1 MKNNIEDQIK
11 QLKNQIDCG
20 DLDPFNAAM
29 QVLIIMNLKEKLSQ
43 LPIQE
48 LIVIAEP
55 HTDYTDEAKTIALD
69 LLNERKWES
78 IPNLKDE
85 IKSYWEDY
93 ISDNI
98 KQILLNKTLPK
109 SLFLN
114 DEEMKTALKIKFE
127 EWKERQELLG
137 IDITKYWAVP
147 F

>member
-1 MKNNIEDQIK
+1 
-11 QLKNQIDCG
+11 
-20 DLDPFNAAM
+20 
-29 QVLIIMNLKEKLSQ
+29 MNLKEKLSQ

-48 LIVIAEP
+48 LVVIAEP

-85 IKSYWEDY
+85 IKSYWENY

-114 DEEMKTALKIKFE
+114 DEEMKTVLKIKFE

>member
-1 MKNNIEDQIK
+1 
-11 QLKNQIDCG
+11 
-20 DLDPFNAAM
+20 
-29 QVLIIMNLKEKLSQ
+29 MNLKDKLNQ

-48 LIVIAEP
+48 LIIIAEP
-55 HTDYTDEAKTIALD
+55 HTDYTDDAKTIALD

-85 IKSYWEDY
+85 IKSYWENY

-114 DEEMKTALKIKFE
+114 DEEMKTLLKIKFE

>member
-1 MKNNIEDQIK
+1 
-11 QLKNQIDCG
+11 
-20 DLDPFNAAM
+20 
-29 QVLIIMNLKEKLSQ
+29 MNLKDKLNQ

-48 LIVIAEP
+48 LIIIAEP

-69 LLNERKWES
+69 LLNERKWEN

-85 IKSYWEDY
+85 IKSYWENY

-114 DEEMKTALKIKFE
+114 DEEMKTVLKIKFE

-137 IDITKYWAVP
+137 IDITKYWKSFLCYYCITSAYKTNRR
-147 F
+147 

>member
-1 MKNNIEDQIK
+1 M
-11 QLKNQIDCG
+11 QLCR
-20 DLDPFNAAM
+20 F
-29 QVLIIMNLKEKLSQ
+29 LIIMNLKDKLNQ

-48 LIVIAEP
+48 LIIIAEP

-69 LLNERKWES
+69 LLNERKWEN

-85 IKSYWEDY
+85 IKSYWENY

-114 DEEMKTALKIKFE
+114 DEEMKTLLKIKFE

>member
-1 MKNNIEDQIK
+1 M
-11 QLKNQIDCG
+11 QLCR
-20 DLDPFNAAM
+20 F
-29 QVLIIMNLKEKLSQ
+29 LIIMNLKDKLNQ

-48 LIVIAEP
+48 LIIIAEP

-85 IKSYWEDY
+85 IKSYWENY

-114 DEEMKTALKIKFE
+114 DEEMKTLIKIKFE

>member
-1 MKNNIEDQIK
+1 M
-11 QLKNQIDCG
+11 QLRR
-20 DLDPFNAAM
+20 F
-29 QVLIIMNLKEKLSQ
+29 LIIMNLKEKLNQ
-43 LPIQE
+43 LSIKE
-48 LIVIAEP
+48 LIIIAEP

-85 IKSYWEDY
+85 IKSYWENY

-98 KQILLNKTLPK
+98 KKILLNKILPK

-114 DEEMKTALKIKFE
+114 DEEMKTVLKIKFE

>member
-1 MKNNIEDQIK
+1 M
-11 QLKNQIDCG
+11 QLCR
-20 DLDPFNAAM
+20 F
-29 QVLIIMNLKEKLSQ
+29 LIIMNLKDKLNQ

-48 LIVIAEP
+48 LIIIAEP

-69 LLNERKWES
+69 LLNERKWEN

-85 IKSYWEDY
+85 IKSYWENY

-114 DEEMKTALKIKFE
+114 DEEMKTVLKIKFE

>member
-1 MKNNIEDQIK
+1 M
-11 QLKNQIDCG
+11 QLCR
-20 DLDPFNAAM
+20 F
-29 QVLIIMNLKEKLSQ
+29 LIIMNLKDKLNQ

-48 LIVIAEP
+48 LIIIAEP

-85 IKSYWEDY
+85 IKSYWENY

-114 DEEMKTALKIKFE
+114 DEEMKTVLKIKFE

>member
-1 MKNNIEDQIK
+1 
-11 QLKNQIDCG
+11 
-20 DLDPFNAAM
+20 M
-29 QVLIIMNLKEKLSQ
+29 QPCRFLIIMNLKEKLNQ
-43 LPIQE
+43 LPIQD
-48 LIVIAEP
+48 LIIIAEP

-78 IPNLKDE
+78 IPNLKDD

>member
-1 MKNNIEDQIK
+1 
-11 QLKNQIDCG
+11 
-20 DLDPFNAAM
+20 M
-29 QVLIIMNLKEKLSQ
+29 QPCRFLIIMNLKDKLNQ
-43 LPIQE
+43 LSIQE
-48 LIVIAEP
+48 LIIIAEP

-85 IKSYWEDY
+85 IKSYWENY

-114 DEEMKTALKIKFE
+114 DEEMKTVLKIKFE

>member
-1 MKNNIEDQIK
+1 M
-11 QLKNQIDCG
+11 QLCR
-20 DLDPFNAAM
+20 F
-29 QVLIIMNLKEKLSQ
+29 LIIMNLKEKLSQ

-85 IKSYWEDY
+85 IKSYWENY

-114 DEEMKTALKIKFE
+114 DEEMKTVLKIKFE

>member
-1 MKNNIEDQIK
+1 M
-11 QLKNQIDCG
+11 QLCR
-20 DLDPFNAAM
+20 F
-29 QVLIIMNLKEKLSQ
+29 LIIMNLKDKLNQ

-48 LIVIAEP
+48 LIIIAEP

-85 IKSYWEDY
+85 IKYYWENY

-114 DEEMKTALKIKFE
+114 DEEMKTLLKIKFE

>member
-1 MKNNIEDQIK
+1 M
-11 QLKNQIDCG
+11 QLCR
-20 DLDPFNAAM
+20 F
-29 QVLIIMNLKEKLSQ
+29 LIIMNLKDKLNQ

-48 LIVIAEP
+48 LIIIAEP

-114 DEEMKTALKIKFE
+114 DEEMKTVLKIKFE

>member
-1 MKNNIEDQIK
+1 M
-11 QLKNQIDCG
+11 QLCR
-20 DLDPFNAAM
+20 F
-29 QVLIIMNLKEKLSQ
+29 LIIMNLKDKLNQ

-48 LIVIAEP
+48 LIIIAEP

-78 IPNLKDE
+78 IPNLKKE
-85 IKSYWEDY
+85 IKSYWENY

-114 DEEMKTALKIKFE
+114 DEELKTVLKIKFE

>member
-1 MKNNIEDQIK
+1 
-11 QLKNQIDCG
+11 
-20 DLDPFNAAM
+20 M
-29 QVLIIMNLKEKLSQ
+29 QPCRFLIIMNLKDKLNQ

-48 LIVIAEP
+48 LIIIAEP

>member
-1 MKNNIEDQIK
+1 M
-11 QLKNQIDCG
+11 QLCR
-20 DLDPFNAAM
+20 F
-29 QVLIIMNLKEKLSQ
+29 LIIMNLKDKLNQ

-48 LIVIAEP
+48 LIIIAEP

-85 IKSYWEDY
+85 IKSYWENY

-114 DEEMKTALKIKFE
+114 DEEMKTLLKIKFE

>member
-1 MKNNIEDQIK
+1 M
-11 QLKNQIDCG
+11 QLCR
-20 DLDPFNAAM
+20 F
-29 QVLIIMNLKEKLSQ
+29 LIIMNLKDKLNQ

-48 LIVIAEP
+48 LIIIAEP

-78 IPNLKDE
+78 IPYLKDE
-85 IKSYWEDY
+85 IKSYWENY

-98 KQILLNKTLPK
+98 KKILLNKTLPK

-114 DEEMKTALKIKFE
+114 DEEIKTVLKIKFE

>member
-1 MKNNIEDQIK
+1 M
-11 QLKNQIDCG
+11 QLCR
-20 DLDPFNAAM
+20 F
-29 QVLIIMNLKEKLSQ
+29 LIIMNLKEKLSQ

-85 IKSYWEDY
+85 IKSYWENY

-114 DEEMKTALKIKFE
+114 DEEMKTVLKIKFE

-137 IDITKYWAVP
+137 IDITKYWAVA

>member
-1 MKNNIEDQIK
+1 M
-11 QLKNQIDCG
+11 QLCR
-20 DLDPFNAAM
+20 F
-29 QVLIIMNLKEKLSQ
+29 LIIMNLKDKLNQ

-48 LIVIAEP
+48 LIIIAEP

-78 IPNLKDE
+78 IPNLKKE
-85 IKSYWEDY
+85 IKSYWENY

-114 DEEMKTALKIKFE
+114 DEEMKTVLKIKFE

>member
-1 MKNNIEDQIK
+1 M
-11 QLKNQIDCG
+11 QLCR
-20 DLDPFNAAM
+20 F
-29 QVLIIMNLKEKLSQ
+29 LIIINLKDKLNQ

-48 LIVIAEP
+48 LVVIAEP

-85 IKSYWEDY
+85 IKYYWENY

-114 DEEMKTALKIKFE
+114 DEEMKTLLKIKFE

>member
-1 MKNNIEDQIK
+1 M
-11 QLKNQIDCG
+11 QLCR
-20 DLDPFNAAM
+20 F
-29 QVLIIMNLKEKLSQ
+29 LIIMNLKDKLNQ

-48 LIVIAEP
+48 LIIIAEP

-85 IKSYWEDY
+85 IKSYWENY

-114 DEEMKTALKIKFE
+114 DEEMKTVLKIKFE

-137 IDITKYWAVP
+137 IDITKYWAVA